1 MMPRH
6 AAVLVLTLPT
16 PARTRR
22 RSRPGRGSVGERVS
36 RTLRKGPHGRFAHG
50 QALHE
55 AVRRIE
61 LSTEDMSIAIYPTIV
76 APPALTPQGQRV
88 FSLAVRSESGPQSSV
103 IWMSNFFISR

>member
-1 MMPRH
+1 M
-6 AAVLVLTLPT
+6 L
-16 PARTRR
+16 RR
-22 RSRPGRGSVGERVS
+22 A
-36 RTLRKGPHGRFAHG
+36 PHGRFAHG

-76 APPALTPQGQRV
+76 APLALTPQEQRV

-103 IWMSNFFISR
+103 IWMPNFFISR